1 VRDPATKIARALRA
15 KGYEATEIR
24 WERLRHIG
32 NVHEDFSWMEGGW
45 FVLITPACPMIGF
58 GPITGLSAQEVLEF
72 IELLPDAEPD
82 DEPE

>member
-1 VRDPATKIARALRA
+1 
-15 KGYEATEIR
+15 
-24 WERLRHIG
+24 
-32 NVHEDFSWMEGGW
+32 MEGGW